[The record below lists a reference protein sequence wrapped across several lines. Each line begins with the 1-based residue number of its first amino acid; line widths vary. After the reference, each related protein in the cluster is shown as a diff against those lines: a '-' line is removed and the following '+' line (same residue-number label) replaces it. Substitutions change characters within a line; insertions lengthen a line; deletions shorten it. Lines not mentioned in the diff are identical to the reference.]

1 MDSREAA
8 EYAPQIIAALQ
19 KDRAQMEREADSPEE
34 AGRA

>member
-19 KDRAQMEREADSPEE
+19 KERAWMEQHADTPEE
-34 AGRA
+34 A